1 MKNDYTFG
9 NEYIHKNV
17 EELWAIISIGLR
29 EKNILEISSIRGVHY
44 KIEEVNNV
52 VVSYSTPSRNGGK
65 KEDLSKTDFINFFKV
80 LKVHST
86 FNTASIKLDLPTEIY
101 AKRSPL
107 FAVLLAM
114 DIITKIN

>member
-1 MKNDYTFG
+1 MKNDYTFT
-9 NEYIHKNV
+9 NEYIHKNL

-29 EKNILEISSIRGVHY
+29 EKNILEISSIRGVNY
-44 KIEEVNNV
+44 KIEEVNNI
-52 VVSYSTPSRNGGK
+52 VVSYSTPSRSSGK
-65 KEDLSKTDFINFFKV
+65 KEDLTKTDFLNFFKV
-80 LKVHST
+80 LKSHST

-114 DIITKIN
+114 AIIKQTN